1 MLTKKVFL
9 FAAIAMFAVSANAA
23 RTIASE
29 EPEFVD
35 GCYQISTAAQ
45 LYGFA
50 EIVNGTFGNLTDY
63 AGLRDSTACGKL
75 TADIVVN
82 ENVLDADGALN
93 VADTAEFVPW
103 VQIREF
109 LGSFDG
115 QGHTISGLY
124 FYSDDVDQVGLFS
137 SAGSYSENAA
147 AMEVSI
153 KNVRLVDTYFHASYN
168 VAGILGV
175 DEYYGKVSIDRCSFD
190 GVIEGDAQAGGL
202 VGYGYRNL
210 SITNSFNEGR
220 VSAEYYV
227 GGIMALLV
235 SSNVSIVNAYNVGPV
250 SGDSYLGGIVG
261 IINGSNTH
269 LVNVFNVGPVNGAS
283 SESRGVGSV
292 AGSVGKYVIESG
304 IVDNVFSLAPGI
316 DTVGAS
322 MTEEEF
328 ANGTVVTL
336 LRDYSYGGIDG
347 LVWGQNIGSD
357 ALPNFSGVVV
367 GGEPLPTITLS
378 LDTGSGDFWTKEIL
392 AGYKFRIPD
401 IEREDYKL
409 LAWHAEANFEGEPVT
424 HVPATQTT
432 DVKYWGHYERVY
444 RVTLETNGGKVDT
457 LGVDS
462 YVHTVGAKLP
472 RAVSRTGYVFAGWY
486 AEEDFSGNA
495 VDSITAAD
503 EGDKVFYAKWFQTK
517 TPEMDENDCYV
528 ISDAE
533 ELYGFAAIVNGTDGY
548 RRDAE
553 ACAVLSQDI
562 VVNRNVLDD
571 EGNLNKAGMAGRI
584 PWNPIDSFEGTFDGQ
599 MHTISGL
606 YYNDPKDHSKK
617 KDVGFF
623 GVVGGE
629 EGAPAVIQNV
639 GIVDSYFATDARSAG
654 GVVARIQNKTL
665 SVWAN
670 YYAEI
675 RNVYSTT
682 TLETSDSTFS
692 VAGVV
697 GHVDRGANLRIE
709 NCYNQGAIRGYRN
722 YISGVVGYAG
732 LSGKVVMANCYNAK
746 PVGYVVGSSGVS
758 QLIAYSSLL
767 ENVAE
772 IVNSVYIDSSK
783 WEFGGTLA
791 PKERFADGTVAEMLR
806 EGENG
811 SVWGQ
816 NVGVDPFPLFSGEIK
831 NSAAVKYNVSF
842 YTYEGDTAAYIDHYW
857 AGVKTK
863 LPWAEREGMWFKGWY
878 DNAMLGGK
886 SVSYISEL
894 DEDDLR
900 FYAKWEL
907 KTFTVRILNS
917 NPDRGRITGLKSSLV
932 YTYGEFVSIKVEPFD
947 GFYLNY
953 WSDLEGE
960 AEQPLVREFY
970 VDRDTT
976 MIVYF
981 GKYSSSSSSEPK
993 SSSSVVPPS
1002 SSSANSSSSS
1012 ARSSSSSAPKSSSS
1026 VTPRSSSSSAASS
1039 SSAKSSS
1046 SKTPKSSSSCKNCF
1060 RLGLTPAPLAPRFGV
1075 EVAGRNILITGALDV
1090 APDSRAAG
1098 AYALF
1103 DMQGRVLRRGT
1114 VDGANFS
1121 IPVAH
1126 AGTYLVRIGA
1136 SVRRVSV
1143 R

>member
-9 FAAIAMFAVSANAA
+9 FVAIAMFAVSANAA

-35 GCYQISTAAQ
+35 GCYQISTVEQ

-50 EIVNGTFGNLTDY
+50 EIVNGTFGNLTSY

-82 ENVLDADGALN
+82 EKVLGADGNLN
-93 VADTAEFVPW
+93 VADTAEFATW
-103 VQIREF
+103 VQMHNF

-124 FYSDDVDQVGLFS
+124 LNSTNYEQVGLFS
-137 SAGSYSENAA
+137 SAGSFSDKASSV
-147 AMEVSI
+147 EVSI
-153 KNVRLVDTYFHASYN
+153 KNVHLVDTYFYAGYN
-168 VAGILGV
+168 VAGIVGV
-175 DEYYGKVSIDRCSFD
+175 AAYYGKVFIDRCSVD
-190 GVIEGDAQAGGL
+190 GVIEGESQAGGL
-202 VGYGYRNL
+202 VGWGYNNL
-210 SITNSFNEGR
+210 SVTNSFNAASVRAGD
-220 VSAEYYV
+220 YV
-227 GGIMALLV
+227 GGIASTLYGKNILLA
-235 SSNVSIVNAYNVGPV
+235 NVYNVGSV
-250 SGDSYLGGIVG
+250 SADNYVGGIVG
-261 IINGSNTH
+261 IVYGDGLR
-269 LVNVFNVGPVNGAS
+269 LVNGFSAGPVNATS
-283 SESRGVGSV
+283 DKSVGVGAV
-292 AGSVGKYVIESG
+292 VGGANSYVIERG
-304 IVDNVFSLAPGI
+304 TMDNMFFLAPGI
-316 DTVGAS
+316 DTVGISVTA
-322 MTEEEF
+322 EEF

-336 LRDYSYGGIDG
+336 LRDYSYGGVDG

-367 GGEPLPTITLS
+367 GGDVLPTITLS
-378 LDTGSGDFWTKEIL
+378 LDTGSGDPWTKEIL

-401 IEREDYKL
+401 IERENYKL
-409 LAWHAEANFEGEPVT
+409 LAWYAEANFEGEPVT

-444 RVTLETNGGKVDT
+444 RVTLETNGGKVDS

-472 RAVSRTGYVFAGWY
+472 RAVSREGYVFAGWY
-486 AEEDFSGNA
+486 AEEDFSGIA
-495 VDSITAAD
+495 VDSITTTD
-503 EGDKVFYAKWFQTK
+503 EGDKIFYAKWFQTK

-584 PWNPIDSFEGTFDGQ
+584 PWNPIDSFKGTFDGQ

-606 YYNDPKDHSKK
+606 YYNDPKDHRKRA
-617 KDVGFF
+617 DVGFF

-675 RNVYSTT
+675 RNVYSTS

-816 NVGVDPFPLFSGEIK
+816 NVGVDPFPLFSGEIM

-907 KTFTVRILNS
+907 KTFTVSILNS

-981 GKYSSSSSSEPK
+981 GKYSSSSSSEPE

-1002 SSSANSSSSS
+1002 SSSAKSSSSS

-1026 VTPRSSSSSAASS
+1026 VTPRSSSSNAASS

-1143 R
+1143 K